1 MQRIVNFLKAL
12 PCAVLGKW
20 KVQRKTICEKGVVK
34 WTQPKLCLSL
44 KFAKLLHI
52 WCKII
57 TIVLHGWYA
66 AKTTKQRQLWTFWNK
81 IEVIH
86 PLLPPLSLSDP
97 LYIKSIDD
105 VYNLLYKVVHPS
117 FLILQKKNCLFLSAH
132 TKWCPRN
139 FYKVYISF
147 GKNLVQSNKLISR
160 IFLFCL
166 F

>member
-57 TIVLHGWYA
+57 TIVLHSMLR
-66 AKTTKQRQLWTFWNK
+66 KLPNNDNFELFETKLRSFIPSSHLS
-81 IEVIH
+81 
-86 PLLPPLSLSDP
+86 LSLSDP

-117 FLILQKKNCLFLSAH
+117 FLILQKNVFFFLH
-132 TKWCPRN
+132 TRN
-139 FYKVYISF
+139 GAREIFTKYI
-147 GKNLVQSNKLISR
+147 
-160 IFLFCL
+160 
-166 F
+166 

>member
-57 TIVLHGWYA
+57 TIVLHSMLR
-66 AKTTKQRQLWTFWNK
+66 KLPNNDNFELFETKLRSF
-81 IEVIH
+81 IPSSH
-86 PLLPPLSLSDP
+86 LSLSDP

-147 GKNLVQSNKLISR
+147 RKNLVKSNKLISR

>member
-57 TIVLHGWYA
+57 TIVLHSMLR
-66 AKTTKQRQLWTFWNK
+66 KLPNNDNFELFETKLRSF
-81 IEVIH
+81 IPSSH
-86 PLLPPLSLSDP
+86 LSLSDP

-117 FLILQKKNCLFLSAH
+117 FLILQKKIVFFFLH
-132 TKWCPRN
+132 TRN
-139 FYKVYISF
+139 GAREIFTKYI
-147 GKNLVQSNKLISR
+147 
-160 IFLFCL
+160 
-166 F
+166 

>member
-57 TIVLHGWYA
+57 TIVLHSMLR
-66 AKTTKQRQLWTFWNK
+66 KLPNNDNFELFETKLRSF
-81 IEVIH
+81 IPSSH
-86 PLLPPLSLSDP
+86 LSLSDP

-117 FLILQKKNCLFLSAH
+117 FLILQKKLSFSFCTHEMVPEKFLQSI
-132 TKWCPRN
+132 
-139 FYKVYISF
+139 YK
-147 GKNLVQSNKLISR
+147 L
-160 IFLFCL
+160 
-166 F
+166 